1 MREAHE
7 EIGVAISPQSLEY
20 KAILTFIFPH
30 KPECNQECHAFFTTK
45 WVGEPQESEEMAP
58 HWHAKNSLPFE
69 HMWSDDAHWLPHALS
84 GALIKARFHF
94 DEAGALFEKIV
105 SVVTA
110 FESVSD

>member
-1 MREAHE
+1 
-7 EIGVAISPQSLEY
+7 
-20 KAILTFIFPH
+20 
-30 KPECNQECHAFFTTK
+30 
-45 WVGEPQESEEMAP
+45 
-58 HWHAKNSLPFE
+58 
-69 HMWSDDAHWLPHALS
+69 MWSDDAHWLPHALS